1 MKLKNKLIQTLT
13 ATSLLAGL
21 TLSVSA
27 KDKPLPDPD
36 GKPADMSKPV
46 QVYILL
52 GQSNMLGAGKI
63 KGGDGSLEHALKE
76 KNLYPYLVDVA
87 GNWTERKTSATCAS
101 WVVAPVACGASTTS
115 G

>member
-1 MKLKNKLIQTLT
+1 MKPKNKLIQTLST
-13 ATSLLAGL
+13 ITVLVGL

-27 KDKPLPDPD
+27 QELPDPD

-63 KGGDGSLEHALKE
+63 KGGDGSLEHAVKE
-76 KNLYPYLVDVA
+76 
-87 GNWTERKTSATCAS
+87 
-101 WVVAPVACGASTTS
+101 
-115 G
+115 